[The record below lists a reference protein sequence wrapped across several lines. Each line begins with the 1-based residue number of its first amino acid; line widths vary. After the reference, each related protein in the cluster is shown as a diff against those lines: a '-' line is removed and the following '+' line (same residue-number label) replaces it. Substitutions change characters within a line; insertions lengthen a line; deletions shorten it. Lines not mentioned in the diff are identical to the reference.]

1 MLRSARSVLVVSG
14 PASLDPYQS
23 FQDRHNSA
31 HGITRMPLT
40 SGKKM

>member
-1 MLRSARSVLVVSG
+1 MLRSARSVLVVPG
-14 PASLDPYQS
+14 PACPDPYQS

-31 HGITRMPLT
+31 YGITRMPLI